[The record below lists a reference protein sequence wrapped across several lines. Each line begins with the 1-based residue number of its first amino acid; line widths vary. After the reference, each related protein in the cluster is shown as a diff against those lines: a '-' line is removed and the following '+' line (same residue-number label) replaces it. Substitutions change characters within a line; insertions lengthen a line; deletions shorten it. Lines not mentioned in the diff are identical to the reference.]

1 MRRSTT
7 PNTDFSYLYNLT
19 LDKWESLGIS
29 TKNTYAIASSKLPDD
44 PIKNKLGV
52 NIEDIRREYNRGR
65 RTKATMSENVTT
77 PHSQSLQDE
86 VVEQILTQIPHLS
99 SLAAFGENV
108 KTLVSERDMLVKKCD
123 SSTRRISDLQHEV
136 RNLNEQVCEIK
147 ETLQE
152 VQEQNRR
159 HERDSKK
166 FREEHNKLRD
176 DYEKLGSDYDKLHD
190 SHQRLKTDHNKLR
203 GEHENLKQ
211 DYQGKILEIEE
222 LKKTTSIIQ
231 ESNQRLEQVNT
242 AQLNR
247 IIELNDTVHEM
258 KYLIQQLLG
267 RSVATIQEHQNCF
280 NEKFSDEQLR
290 HHSEYIKSVK
300 TTEKTS

>member
-1 MRRSTT
+1 MRRNAA
-7 PNTDFSYLYNLT
+7 PKETDYSYLYNLT

-29 TKNTYAIASSKLPDD
+29 TKNTYALTSSKLPDD

-65 RTKATMSENVTT
+65 RTKSAMSENVI
-77 PHSQSLQDE
+77 PLHSQTLQDE

-108 KTLVSERDMLVKKCD
+108 KALISERDMLVNKCD

-136 RNLNEQVCEIK
+136 HNLNEQVCEIK

-159 HERDSKK
+159 HERESKK
-166 FREEHNKLRD
+166 LREDHNRLQDEHD
-176 DYEKLGSDYDKLHD
+176 KLGSDYDKLHD

-211 DYQGKILEIEE
+211 DYQSKILEIEE
-222 LKKTTSIIQ
+222 LKKTATIIQ
-231 ESNQRLEQVNT
+231 ESNQRLEQVSAT
-242 AQLNR
+242 QLDY
-247 IIELNDTVHEM
+247 IIR
-258 KYLIQQLLG
+258 LINANERLEKSMTIIQKNLIPEEERKSILDYVESA
-267 RSVATIQEHQNCF
+267 RAAKKAT
-280 NEKFSDEQLR
+280 
-290 HHSEYIKSVK
+290 
-300 TTEKTS
+300 